1 MLLSTFFYLLYIC
14 TRLSLCAHN
23 SFGSTCTR
31 KWPYSNI
38 QIPCTASATILNHSL
53 YNYSTGVGENHNQ
66 RSAKPATIII
76 ISNLCINKIRMECNS
91 HFDTIID

>member
-1 MLLSTFFYLLYIC
+1 MLTTVLDLPVLENGRTLIFKYLVQL
-14 TRLSLCAHN
+14 LL
-23 SFGSTCTR
+23 
-31 KWPYSNI
+31 PYSI
-38 QIPCTASATILNHSL
+38 IVYIIT
-53 YNYSTGVGENHNQ
+53 VGENHNQ